1 MDTGF
6 HRQYLI
12 NVRLVD
18 PILDHADVKSL
29 DMTASRLVGS
39 NPRTPFGRLVTQ
51 GSFYSAGMQMG
62 SGAVVLPVICAH
74 QGLTWVAGLLF
85 PAFSIGAILGNSVSP
100 LILQRFGQYR
110 HLLMAAISASAAT
123 LILANAAVP
132 WTGALVAA
140 VFFVTAT
147 ASGVVAGV
155 SGVAYTDMIS
165 NKLSVLRRGELLLTQ
180 GAVGSLLA
188 TGVTLVIVPRL
199 AHGDE
204 MARYHDLLW
213 LGAASMIVA
222 GVAALFVG
230 PMRSAS
236 SAPTVRL
243 PLRDIYR
250 QGFEIARREP
260 WFRRYATTYLL
271 FAPISLGTTFFSL
284 RAAQSSGSLHVL
296 VILSSI
302 ALVIGSLLWRAVNRR
317 FGVRGMLLGSSLFS
331 IAAALV
337 CIVAELCG
345 QWTQM
350 WAYGTAFLL
359 ATVAAQTVVAASISW
374 ISMFAPEQHR
384 ATLICFGAT
393 LAAVVSTLLG
403 AVLGELA
410 QRHATIGPVL
420 VSLTLAIIAAVASLR
435 APGLSQTIEAQ
446 SQLVEKAPMRRLSR
460 ARRGAHRLVTGTAP
474 GLGLALTRHTAA
486 DRRGRY
492 PSLRRAHRRPA
503 PSPIRPGC
511 HASAHRPEPGNLAT
525 VLT

>member
-1 MDTGF
+1 
-6 HRQYLI
+6 
-12 NVRLVD
+12 
-18 PILDHADVKSL
+18 
-29 DMTASRLVGS
+29 MTASRLVGS
-39 NPRTPFGRLVTQ
+39 NPRTPFGRMVTQ

-155 SGVAYTDMIS
+155 SGGAYTDMIS

-236 SAPTVRL
+236 SDPPSGCRCAISTVRASRSHAASHGSVGMRPPICCSL
-243 PLRDIYR
+243 PS
-250 QGFEIARREP
+250 A
-260 WFRRYATTYLL
+260 W
-271 FAPISLGTTFFSL
+271 APRSSACAPPS
-284 RAAQSSGSLHVL
+284 RAA
-296 VILSSI
+296 
-302 ALVIGSLLWRAVNRR
+302 A
-317 FGVRGMLLGSSLFS
+317 
-331 IAAALV
+331 
-337 CIVAELCG
+337 C
-345 QWTQM
+345 T
-350 WAYGTAFLL
+350 
-359 ATVAAQTVVAASISW
+359 SW
-374 ISMFAPEQHR
+374 
-384 ATLICFGAT
+384 
-393 LAAVVSTLLG
+393 
-403 AVLGELA
+403 
-410 QRHATIGPVL
+410 
-420 VSLTLAIIAAVASLR
+420 
-435 APGLSQTIEAQ
+435 
-446 SQLVEKAPMRRLSR
+446 
-460 ARRGAHRLVTGTAP
+460 
-474 GLGLALTRHTAA
+474 
-486 DRRGRY
+486 
-492 PSLRRAHRRPA
+492 
-503 PSPIRPGC
+503 
-511 HASAHRPEPGNLAT
+511 
-525 VLT
+525 